1 MNWLKSERISLRAP
15 EPEDL
20 ELLYQW
26 ENNPE
31 WWNLGSTLVPFSRFQ
46 LKEYIAE
53 AHRDIFDI
61 KQLRLMVDLIDEGKT
76 IGMVD
81 LYDFDPHHRRAGVG
95 ILIDPAFQ
103 KKGLGSEALTLLV
116 IYAFSFL
123 KLHQLYAHISV
134 DNEASKVLFT
144 RCNFV
149 QTGVLK
155 DWITTKEG
163 YVDVITM
170 QRLNEKVK

>member
-1 MNWLKSERISLRAP
+1 MKYLQNDRITLRAP

-31 WWNLGSTLVPFSRFQ
+31 WWNLGSTLVPFSRYQ
-46 LKEYIAE
+46 LKSYIAE

-61 KQLRLMVDLIDEGKT
+61 KQLRLMVDSIEEGKT
-76 IGMVD
+76 VGMVD
-81 LYDFDPHHRRAGVG
+81 LYDFDPHHQRAGVG
-95 ILIDPAFQ
+95 VLIDSIYQ
-103 KKGLGSEALTLLV
+103 KKGFGSGTLTLLV
-116 IYAFSFL
+116 TYAFSFL

-134 DNEASKVLFT
+134 ENEASKKLFT

-155 DWITTKEG
+155 DWITTTNG

-170 QRLNEKVK
+170 QRLNEVK